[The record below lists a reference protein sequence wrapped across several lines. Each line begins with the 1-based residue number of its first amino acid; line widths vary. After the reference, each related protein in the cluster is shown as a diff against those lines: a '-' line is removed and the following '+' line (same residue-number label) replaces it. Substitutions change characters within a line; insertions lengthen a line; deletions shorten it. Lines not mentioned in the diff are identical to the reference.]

1 MTWEAIST
9 IADIVGVIV
18 VVVTLAYLAA
28 QVRQGNVFAKLQARQ
43 RMIEQSE
50 SELYTQ
56 LSDPS
61 ITYASVKEG
70 PLTEDEQ
77 ARLSLFLISF
87 LRQREWEW
95 FQYQDG
101 VLDEAAYRSYREVIP
116 IHLGTERA
124 RKWWRVLGR
133 HAFDSDFVAQVDEL
147 LAGTETSTYLRDMR
161 TWDNPENEEQSE

>member
-1 MTWEAIST
+1 
-9 IADIVGVIV
+9 
-18 VVVTLAYLAA
+18 
-28 QVRQGNVFAKLQARQ
+28 
-43 RMIEQSE
+43 MIEQQE

-61 ITYASVKEG
+61 ITYASVREG

-77 ARLSLFLISF
+77 ARLSLFLIAF

-147 LAGTETSTYLRDMR
+147 LAGAETSTYLRDMR
-161 TWDNPENEEQSE
+161 TWDSPENEEQSG